1 MPWRPLF
8 LLAAIG
14 LCEPVWAQHEFL
26 PLSNDFQRLYEAPL
40 YKTDVEFHT
49 SVKPYRRSEINRVVG
64 LDSVLN
70 QLNYYHDKGFLH
82 RKAFQEHWLHLR
94 KKDFDLSVSPYMD
107 FRLGRDV
114 TNDVSRNTFFNARG
128 IYVEG
133 RVGRQVTFY
142 TGVVESQARFAG
154 YANDLVDSLSVVPG
168 MGLRRNFKDGDHDFQ
183 NGFGAVSYTPSKYF
197 NFSLGQGKSFFG
209 EGYRSTFLSDNAY
222 NMPFFKIESTFW
234 KIKYVNLWTQMYDIR
249 REVQLE
255 KSFRKK
261 WMSAHYLSYNITK
274 KLGIQLFESVI
285 IGADTNNQGWDISF
299 MNPVILYR
307 PVEYASR
314 SNGKKVM
321 LGGGLT
327 YKPIDGG
334 VLYSQFILDE
344 FVFSEFTGEP
354 GSWRNKYAWQLGA
367 KYTKAFGNHRLFALL
382 EWNGVR
388 PYTYSHNFV
397 ESNTAHFNQPLA
409 HPWGANFTE
418 MVFQVHYA
426 YKRFT
431 ADLQVS
437 GGTIGLDTAGS
448 NWGQNIFR
456 DYYTGNGAERFDNF
470 IGQGVAMQM
479 QFIDF
484 RVGYLV
490 NPAYNLRLELG
501 LTRRSMVAKTPV
513 AGIPDRQTNFV
524 YAGLRTAL
532 FNSYFDF

>member
-1 MPWRPLF
+1 
-8 LLAAIG
+8 
-14 LCEPVWAQHEFL
+14 
-26 PLSNDFQRLYEAPL
+26 
-40 YKTDVEFHT
+40 
-49 SVKPYRRSEINRVVG
+49 
-64 LDSVLN
+64 
-70 QLNYYHDKGFLH
+70 
-82 RKAFQEHWLHLR
+82 
-94 KKDFDLSVSPYMD
+94 
-107 FRLGRDV
+107 
-114 TNDVSRNTFFNARG
+114 
-128 IYVEG
+128 
-133 RVGRQVTFY
+133 
-142 TGVVESQARFAG
+142 
-154 YANDLVDSLSVVPG
+154 
-168 MGLRRNFKDGDHDFQ
+168 
-183 NGFGAVSYTPSKYF
+183 
-197 NFSLGQGKSFFG
+197 
-209 EGYRSTFLSDNAY
+209 
-222 NMPFFKIESTFW
+222 MPFFKIESTFW

>member
-8 LLAAIG
+8 LLVAIG
-14 LCEPVWAQHEFL
+14 LWAPVWGQHEFL
-26 PLSNDFQRLYEAPL
+26 PLSNDFQRLYEASL
-40 YKTDVEFHT
+40 YSTDADFHT
-49 SVKPYRRSEINRVVG
+49 SVKPYRRSEINRVAD

-70 QLNYYHDKGFLH
+70 QLNYYSNKGFLH

-114 TNDVSRNTFFNARG
+114 TDGRTRNTFFNARG
-128 IYVEG
+128 VYVEG
-133 RVGRQVTFY
+133 RIGRQVTFY

-197 NFSLGQGKSFFG
+197 NFSLGQGKTFFG

-255 KSFRKK
+255 KSYRKK

-274 KLGIQLFESVI
+274 KLGLQLFESVI

-367 KYTKAFGNHRLFALL
+367 KYTKTFGNHRLFALL

-409 HPWGANFTE
+409 HPWGANFSE
-418 MVFQVHYA
+418 VVFQVHYA

-431 ADLQVS
+431 ADLQIS

-470 IGQGVAMQM
+470 TGQGVTMNM

-501 LTRRSMVAKTPV
+501 LTRRSMTAENPQ
-513 AGIPDRQTNFV
+513 AGLSDRETNFV
-524 YAGLRTAL
+524 YAGLCTAL